1 MAITSQ
7 QNADRYLAAW
17 QRLRYISDPTIR
29 MARVELELLA
39 DELVG
44 LLRQPTPSM
53 LQVGHTHEFVDA
65 SVFVGIDRTVKPV

>member
-1 MAITSQ
+1 MGLTSQ

-17 QRLRYISDPTIR
+17 QRLRHVSDPTIR
-29 MARVELELLA
+29 MARVELDLFA

-53 LQVGHTHEFVDA
+53 LQVEHIHEFVNA
-65 SVFVGIDRTVKPV
+65 